1 MIKEE
6 HLSKIKI
13 KGDYLEWFYLMCTTF
28 VYNVFVIVFSLET
41 FYKKKKT
48 EKNLAVVRYKL
59 KVALKVI
66 SEKQKPQEQVSSSTS
81 RQLPPLRFNLLTGF
95 GYAK

>member
-41 FYKKKKT
+41 FKKNRKK
-48 EKNLAVVRYKL
+48 
-59 KVALKVI
+59 
-66 SEKQKPQEQVSSSTS
+66 S
-81 RQLPPLRFNLLTGF
+81 RSG
-95 GYAK
+95 

>member
-41 FYKKKKT
+41 FKKKK
-48 EKNLAVVRYKL
+48 
-59 KVALKVI
+59 
-66 SEKQKPQEQVSSSTS
+66 KQKKISQW
-81 RQLPPLRFNLLTGF
+81 LDIN
-95 GYAK
+95 